1 MNVRILNTN
10 TQLEY
15 LFPMVSNK
23 TSYELYCFILQGDEY
38 NLPISKAKISN
49 LVLQINLISNL
60 KFTPKNVSW

>member
-1 MNVRILNTN
+1 
-10 TQLEY
+10 
-15 LFPMVSNK
+15 MVCNK